1 MSDTNK
7 KLYETSIGMSWMVA
21 RLVQNRM
28 QNEISKLYPTV
39 NFEQMLVLMELDY
52 EDGIR
57 PSVLAERLQR
67 SKGTVTSLIRHAE
80 KNELIASAPDPSHKN
95 AKRIFLTLKGKKIHD
110 ELVEVIRAEMEY
122 ATRELT
128 SQEEEFVFKTM
139 EKVMLKY
146 RPDFY
151 SY

>member
-1 MSDTNK
+1 
-7 KLYETSIGMSWMVA
+7 MVA